1 MSPTRPTP
9 STATRSGA
17 NSRSFIVRRL
27 PLLVVGLIAMP
38 MFPFA
43 QAQRTAVPTAKPNLV
58 VEVIATDYQ
67 IHTRMR
73 YVYMRVFSDNSVEYH
88 DPLHVDLFEPAPTRK
103 KMSAEQLNLLKKIL
117 SESEMTNVSGEYKG
131 GQGVDT
137 SLRWDVTLATPNGAN
152 TFTIWNFTY
161 GFAHGL
167 LPGRPITEPVRRLG
181 CAVEDI
187 ANQVRG
193 WERHSPQCDQQ
204 NDKKQ

>member
-1 MSPTRPTP
+1 M
-9 STATRSGA
+9 
-17 NSRSFIVRRL
+17 FVF
-27 PLLVVGLIAMP
+27 GLIALP
-38 MFPFA
+38 MFLFA
-43 QAQRTAVPTAKPNLV
+43 QAQKTAVATVKPNLV
-58 VEVIATDYQ
+58 LEVIATDYQ

-73 YVYMRVFSDNSVEYH
+73 YVYLRIFSDDSVEYH

-117 SESEMTNVSGEYKG
+117 SESEMTNLRGEYKG

-137 SLRWDVTLATPNGAN
+137 SLRWDVTLATPSGAK

-161 GFAHGL
+161 GLAQL
-167 LPGRPITEPVRRLG
+167 LPGRPVTEPARRVG